1 MSASSQVSTFVVNL
15 LNKMCKYVSA
25 THLSSVVDSNPD
37 VIESLVDV
45 VSSVLDKQVLAISIL
60 KYQFKIC
67 YVNIFF

>member
-45 VSSVLDKQVLAISIL
+45 VSSVLDKQVLVISV
-60 KYQFKIC
+60 FK
-67 YVNIFF
+67 